1 MSASSVTITGATGLI
16 GPRLVSELLAG
27 GSEVTV
33 LSRDP
38 ARARKRLGDEVQA
51 YAWDLMSEPAPV
63 AALEGRDAVVNLA
76 GENVSQRWSEKAKAA
91 IRESRVTGTQNL
103 IAGIEAASQRPGV
116 LVSSSAT
123 GYYGPRGSEPIDEEA
138 PPGSDF
144 LAEVCVAWEQA
155 AERAAGL
162 GLRVVRIRT
171 GVVIDGDGGA
181 LAKMLPPFKLGVG
194 GPIAGGRQYL
204 PWIHAEDVVGVV
216 ASAVRDERWEGAA
229 NATAPV
235 PVSNRD
241 FSLALGRALH
251 RPAVLPVPGFAL
263 KALYGE
269 MSMIVTGGA
278 RVVPAKPLMLGYAY
292 RHGELDEALS
302 SALGG

>member
-1 MSASSVTITGATGLI
+1 MSSPSVTITGATGLI
-16 GPRLVSELLAG
+16 GRRLVTELLAG

-38 ARARKRLGDEVQA
+38 ERARKRLGGNVQA
-51 YAWDLMSEPAPV
+51 FAWDPMSEPAPM

-76 GENVSQRWSEKAKAA
+76 GENVSQRWSERAKTA
-91 IRESRVTGTQNL
+91 IRASRVTGTGNL
-103 IAGIEAASQRPGV
+103 IAGIEAASRRPGV
-116 LVSSSAT
+116 LVSASAT
-123 GYYGPRGSEPIDEEA
+123 GYYGPRGNEPIDEEA

-144 LAEVCVAWEQA
+144 LAEVCVSWEQA
-155 AERAAGL
+155 AERAAAL
-162 GLRVVRIRT
+162 GMRVARIRA
-171 GVVIDGDGGA
+171 GVVLDGDGGA
-181 LAKMLPPFKLGVG
+181 LAKMLAPFKLGVG
-194 GPIAGGRQYL
+194 GPIAGGSQYL
-204 PWIHAEDVVGVV
+204 PWIHAEDVVGII
-216 ASAVRDERWEGAA
+216 ATAIADERWEGAA

-251 RPAVLPVPGFAL
+251 RPALLPVPGLAL

-269 MSMIVTGGA
+269 MSMIITGGA
-278 RVVPAKPLMLGYAY
+278 RVVPAKPLMLGYSY

-302 SALGG
+302 AALSR

>member
-1 MSASSVTITGATGLI
+1 MSAPRVTITGATGLI
-16 GPRLVSELLAG
+16 GPRLVTELLAQG
-27 GSEVTV
+27 AEVTV
-33 LSRDP
+33 LSRNP
-38 ARARKRLGDEVQA
+38 ERARKRLGDDVQA
-51 YAWDLMSEPAPV
+51 FAWDLMSEPAPV

-76 GENVSQRWSEKAKAA
+76 GENVSQRWSEKAKKA
-91 IRESRVTGTQNL
+91 IRESRVTGTHNL
-103 IAGIEAASQRPGV
+103 LAGIEASSQRPGV

-138 PPGSDF
+138 PAGNDF

-155 AERAAGL
+155 AERAAAL
-162 GLRVVRIRT
+162 GMRVVRIRT
-171 GVVIDGDGGA
+171 GVVLDGDGGA
-181 LAKMLPPFKLGVG
+181 LEKMLPPFKLGVG

-204 PWIHAEDVVGVV
+204 PWIHAEDVVGII
-216 ASAVRDERWEGAA
+216 ATAVRDERWEGAA

-251 RPAVLPVPGFAL
+251 RPALLPVPGLAL

-269 MSMIVTGGA
+269 MSMIITGGA
-278 RVVPAKPLMLGYAY
+278 RVVPAKPLMLGYSY

-302 SALGG
+302 SALER

>member
-1 MSASSVTITGATGLI
+1 MSAPRVTITGATGLI

-38 ARARKRLGDEVQA
+38 ERARKRLGEEVQA
-51 YAWDLMSEPAPV
+51 FAWDLMSEPAPV

-91 IRESRVTGTQNL
+91 IRESRVTGTGNL

-123 GYYGPRGSEPIDEEA
+123 GYYGPRGNEPIDEEA
-138 PPGSDF
+138 APGSDF

-155 AERAAGL
+155 AERASAL
-162 GLRVVRIRT
+162 GMRVARIRT

-181 LAKMLPPFKLGVG
+181 LEKMLPPFKLGVG
-194 GPIAGGRQYL
+194 GPIAGGHQYL
-204 PWIHAEDVVGVV
+204 PWVHAEDVVGII
-216 ASAVRDERWEGAA
+216 ATAVRDERWKGAV

-251 RPAVLPVPGFAL
+251 RPALLPVPGFAL

-269 MSMIVTGGA
+269 MSMIITGGA
-278 RVVPAKPLMLGYAY
+278 RVVPAKPLMLGYSY
-292 RHGELDEALS
+292 RHSELDEALA
-302 SALGG
+302 SALGR

>member
-1 MSASSVTITGATGLI
+1 MSAPRVTITGATGLI
-16 GPRLVSELLAG
+16 GPRLVSELLSA

-38 ARARKRLGDEVQA
+38 ERARKRLGDGVQA
-51 YAWDLMSEPAPV
+51 FAWDLMSEPAPV

-76 GENVSQRWSEKAKAA
+76 GENVSQRWSDKAKAA
-91 IRESRVTGTQNL
+91 IRESRVTGTGNL
-103 IAGIEAASQRPGV
+103 IAGIEATSQRPGV

-123 GYYGPRGSEPIDEEA
+123 GYYGPRGNEPIDEEA
-138 PPGSDF
+138 APGSDF

-155 AERAAGL
+155 AERAAAL
-162 GLRVVRIRT
+162 GMRVVRIRT
-171 GVVIDGDGGA
+171 GVVLDGDGGA
-181 LAKMLPPFKLGVG
+181 LEKMLPPFKLGVG

-204 PWIHAEDVVGVV
+204 PWIHAEDVVGII
-216 ASAVRDERWEGAA
+216 ATAVRDERWEGAA

-251 RPAVLPVPGFAL
+251 RPALLPVPGLAL

-269 MSMIVTGGA
+269 MSMIITGGA
-278 RVVPAKPLMLGYAY
+278 RVVPAKPLMLGYSY

-302 SALGG
+302 SALGR

>member
-1 MSASSVTITGATGLI
+1 MSAPRVTITGATGLI

-33 LSRDP
+33 LSRNP
-38 ARARKRLGDEVQA
+38 ERARKRLGDDVQA
-51 YAWDLMSEPAPV
+51 FAWDLMSEPAPV

-91 IRESRVTGTQNL
+91 IRESRVTGTGNL
-103 IAGIEAASQRPGV
+103 IAGLEAASQSPGV

-138 PPGSDF
+138 APGSDF

-155 AERAAGL
+155 AERAAAL
-162 GLRVVRIRT
+162 GMRVVRIRT
-171 GVVIDGDGGA
+171 GVVLDGDGGA
-181 LAKMLPPFKLGVG
+181 LEKMLPPFKLGVG
-194 GPIAGGRQYL
+194 GPIAGGRQFL
-204 PWIHAEDVVGVV
+204 PWIHAEDVVGII
-216 ASAVRDERWEGAA
+216 ATAVRDERWEGAA

-251 RPAVLPVPGFAL
+251 RPVLLPVPGLAL

-269 MSMIVTGGA
+269 MSMIITGGA
-278 RVVPAKPLMLGYAY
+278 RVVPAKPLMLGYSY

-302 SALGG
+302 SALGR

>member
-1 MSASSVTITGATGLI
+1 MSAPRVTITGATGLI
-16 GPRLVSELLAG
+16 GPRLVSELLAQ

-38 ARARKRLGDEVQA
+38 ERARKRLGSDVQA
-51 YAWDLMSEPAPV
+51 FAWDLMSEPAPV

-76 GENVSQRWSEKAKAA
+76 GENVSQRWSEKAKKA
-91 IRESRVTGTQNL
+91 IRESRVTGTGNL
-103 IAGIEAASQRPGV
+103 LAGLEAASQPPGV

-123 GYYGPRGSEPIDEEA
+123 GYYGPRGNEPIDEEA
-138 PPGSDF
+138 APGNDF

-155 AERAAGL
+155 AEQAAAL
-162 GLRVVRIRT
+162 GMRVARIRT
-171 GVVIDGDGGA
+171 GVVLDGDGGA
-181 LAKMLPPFKLGVG
+181 LEKMLPPFKLGVG
-194 GPIAGGRQYL
+194 GPIAGGHQYL
-204 PWIHAEDVVGVV
+204 PWIHAEDVVGIITAVV
-216 ASAVRDERWEGAA
+216 ADERWEGAV

-251 RPAVLPVPGFAL
+251 RPALLPVPGLAL

-269 MSMIVTGGA
+269 MSMIITGGA
-278 RVVPAKPLMLGYAY
+278 RVVPAKPLMLGYRY
-292 RHGELDEALS
+292 RHGELDEALA
-302 SALGG
+302 SALGR